1 MALGGTWMFK
11 IKRPKSGGLVP
22 LQAAVK
28 DLPEHEGQAGRDLKT

>member
-28 DLPEHEGQAGRDLKT
+28 DLPELEGQAGRDLKT